1 MQDGTHVYVVGVV
14 VEVYQLPLANLELGH
29 EVVVAVLGHP
39 LGSILQ
45 AAASLGAA
53 HQVQDLFDVWV
64 EGEQLVL
71 PQGVEL
77 GKALQLNQV
86 WSLIQFYSVD
96 FSQSRIGV
104 NKCVFYKRTIEVC
117 VSCC

>member
-39 LGSILQ
+39 LRSILQ
-45 AAASLGAA
+45 TAASLGAA

-64 EGEQLVL
+64 EGEELVF

-77 GKALQLNQV
+77 GKALQLNQYPRV
-86 WSLIQFYSVD
+86 EPEHQVGGTELEVVGLQINPA
-96 FSQSRIGV
+96 GV
-104 NKCVFYKRTIEVC
+104 VRKNPQNR
-117 VSCC
+117 